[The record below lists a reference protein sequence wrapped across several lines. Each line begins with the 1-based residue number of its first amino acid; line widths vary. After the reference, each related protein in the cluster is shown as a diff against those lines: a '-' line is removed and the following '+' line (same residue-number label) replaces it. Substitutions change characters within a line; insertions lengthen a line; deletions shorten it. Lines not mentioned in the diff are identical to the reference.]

1 MVKRRGR
8 LAIFLCLPA
17 IIVLTL
23 TAFWPLARTVLLSFT
38 NAKLDADVATEW
50 VGLENFKMLVSD
62 PDWWQA
68 VSNTLLFAVVSVS
81 LETVFGLMVALLL
94 NAPLR
99 GRALLRAAVLVP
111 WAIPTIVSAK
121 MWAWMFHDLYGVVNE
136 ILLSVGFI
144 KSHLPWLANSQL
156 AMTAIVIVD
165 VWKTTPFMAL
175 LLLAGLQS
183 IPKSLYEVASIDGV
197 SPIRRFFSITLP
209 LLKPALLVAII
220 FRLLD
225 AMRVFDL
232 VFVLT
237 SNSRDSAT
245 MSVYARQQLVDFQD
259 FGYGSAA
266 SSLTFL
272 LIGLVTLVWLRF
284 GQSAFEAEGNRL

>member
-1 MVKRRGR
+1 MVKRRGQ
-8 LAIFLCLPA
+8 LALLLCLPA
-17 IIVLTL
+17 LTVLAL
-23 TAFWPLARTVLLSFT
+23 TAFWPLARTILLSFT

-50 VGLENFKMLVSD
+50 VGLENFKMLATD

-81 LETVFGLMVALLL
+81 LETVLGLLVALLL
-94 NAPLR
+94 NAPLK

-136 ILLSVGFI
+136 ILLSVGAI
-144 KSHLPWLANSQL
+144 KTHLPWLADSHL
-156 AMTAIVIVD
+156 AMVAIVIVD

-183 IPKSLYEVASIDGV
+183 IPKSLYEVARIDGV

-209 LLKPALLVAII
+209 LLKPALVVALI
-220 FRLLD
+220 FRILD

-266 SSLTFL
+266 SSFIFL
-272 LIGLVTLVWLRF
+272 LIGLVTLVWLRL
-284 GQSAFEAEGNRL
+284 GRSAFEPEGGRS